1 MDSINSCRFNN
12 YFSLNNDYNNY
23 INEEIEKLDS
33 LNDSNNYDEIL
44 NNNQKYMNVKNIKR
58 RNRKI
63 NSSQDDINMLK
74 IKMNIDLL
82 SNKMS
87 QIKDAITKMDT
98 YNINSKRRKNK
109 RKNNSME
116 NIFEP
121 QYNYDDDNYNINNNN
136 LNDYKNLYFNNDN
149 YNNDE
154 IYNNYD
160 YDYDM
165 NKKYNTKYTPSSSL
179 LLSARQK
186 NNILDQNL
194 FGNNYY
200 YNNLDYNLNSYN
212 YNNNNYNITHDF
224 FTINNNKNKNN
235 IKKKNKNLKN
245 IKRIKN
251 DISNENIKNNIQHIK
266 SNINNKKNNNVD
278 NFNICEDNMC
288 FGSYDHYFLET
299 LTNFDNKKN
308 KKKSRKCKSKEKE
321 KERKNNKEKND
332 DIIKNNSL
340 SSLENENDYN
350 DPDDNIHINYMK
362 KKEISKKIIDR
373 NIKKEEKEEPP
384 PESPLLNKLINIDNK
399 IKNKNDG
406 LIDLNDLQ
414 IKMEAVAKENENDNI
429 MSEDKKS
436 NEEEN
441 EKENNF
447 IKCNKKKRKI
457 SFHEDENITIEYD
470 KRDEITKISIFNF
483 FGEKQ
488 NFKPRNINVILEK
501 LKRRKIN
508 PILLTSI
515 SRNNFKKVIKNKKSF
530 SRSNSKSKEK
540 MKKSSSTKLLNSN
553 KYKLNNGRPLYDK
566 MYKDKV
572 NKRHK
577 ICEKFKNNPQKFYST
592 NLNDLM
598 IKNLVYESE
607 SDKENKNNIK
617 NDSNKKENKNK
628 RKEKDENV
636 NLNDMESYNN
646 LQKIIEE
653 SDEEIEKL

>member
-1 MDSINSCRFNN
+1 MDSINSLRYNN
-12 YFSLNNDYNNY
+12 YFSLNKDYNNY
-23 INEEIEKLDS
+23 IDDEIEKLDP
-33 LNDSNNYDEIL
+33 LNDSINYEKIL
-44 NNNQKYMNVKNIKR
+44 NNNQKYMDLKNIKR

-82 SNKMS
+82 SNKMN
-87 QIKDAITKMDT
+87 QINEAITKVDT

-116 NIFEP
+116 NLFEP
-121 QYNYDDDNYNINNNN
+121 QYIYNYDNDNYNINNN
-136 LNDYKNLYFNNDN
+136 LNDYKNLYFNENF
-149 YNNDE
+149 NNDD

-160 YDYDM
+160 M
-165 NKKYNTKYTPSSSL
+165 NPKYSTKYSPSSSL
-179 LLSARQK
+179 LLSSRQS
-186 NNILDQNL
+186 NNIFDKNDL
-194 FGNNYY
+194 GNN
-200 YNNLDYNLNSYN
+200 YNNLDYILNPYN
-212 YNNNNYNITHDF
+212 YNNYNITHDF
-224 FTINNNKNKNN
+224 FTINNKKNKNN
-235 IKKKNKNLKN
+235 KDKKNKNMKN
-245 IKRIKN
+245 IKSIKN
-251 DISNENIKNNIQHIK
+251 NISKENIKNNIKNIK
-266 SNINNKKNNNVD
+266 SNINNNKNYNLD

-288 FGSYDHYFLET
+288 FGSYDHYFLDD
-299 LTNFDNKKN
+299 NFDNKKN
-308 KKKSRKCKSKEKE
+308 RKKNKKCKSKSKEKEKE
-321 KERKNNKEKND
+321 KERKNNKEIND
-332 DIIKNNSL
+332 DNSL
-340 SSLENENDYN
+340 SSLENDYN

-515 SRNNFKKVIKNKKSF
+515 SRNNNFKKNIKNKKSI

-540 MKKSSSTKLLNSN
+540 MRKSSSTKLLNNN

-592 NLNDLM
+592 DLNDLM
-598 IKNLVYESE
+598 IKSLVHESE
-607 SDKENKNNIK
+607 SDQESKNNLK
-617 NDSNKKENKNK
+617 NDNNYKKENKNK
-628 RKEKDENV
+628 RKIKEKDENV
-636 NLNDMESYNN
+636 NLNDMGSYNN

>member
-1 MDSINSCRFNN
+1 MNSFRYNN
-12 YFSLNNDYNNY
+12 YFSLSKDYNNY
-23 INEEIEKLDS
+23 INDEIEKIES
-33 LNDSNNYDEIL
+33 LNDSNIYDEIL
-44 NNNQKYMNVKNIKR
+44 NNNKKYMNLKNIKR

-63 NSSQDDINMLK
+63 NSSQDDINILK

-87 QIKDAITKMDT
+87 QINDAITKVDT
-98 YNINSKRRKNK
+98 YNINSKIRRNK
-109 RKNNSME
+109 RKNNSMK

-121 QYNYDDDNYNINNNN
+121 QYIYNYDNDDNLYDYN
-136 LNDYKNLYFNNDN
+136 NLYFNNNDN
-149 YNNDE
+149 YNDDDDD

-160 YDYDM
+160 YDM
-165 NKKYNTKYTPSSSL
+165 NSKYNNNYTPSSYL
-179 LLSARQK
+179 LLSSRQK
-186 NNILDQNL
+186 NNIFEQNL
-194 FGNNYY
+194 LGNNY
-200 YNNLDYNLNSYN
+200 NNFDYISSPYN

-224 FTINNNKNKNN
+224 FTINNNKNKKK
-235 IKKKNKNLKN
+235 IKNKKNKNLKN
-245 IKRIKN
+245 FKNIKSIKN
-251 DISNENIKNNIQHIK
+251 NIKNISNENIKNNINNIKNIK
-266 SNINNKKNNNVD
+266 SNINNNKNNNLD
-278 NFNICEDNMC
+278 NFNICDDNMC

-299 LTNFDNKKN
+299 LNNFDKKKN
-308 KKKSRKCKSKEKE
+308 KKKNKKSKSKEKE
-321 KERKNNKEKND
+321 RND

-340 SSLENENDYN
+340 SSLENENDYY

-399 IKNKNDG
+399 IKNKNDS

-414 IKMEAVAKENENDNI
+414 IKMEAVAKENEGNNYNI
-429 MSEDKKS
+429 MSEDKKL

-441 EKENNF
+441 EIENNF
-447 IKCNKKKRKI
+447 IKTNKKKRKI

-508 PILLTSI
+508 PILLTSN

-553 KYKLNNGRPLYDK
+553 KLNNGRPLYDK
-566 MYKDKV
+566 MHKEKV

-592 NLNDLM
+592 DLNDLM

-607 SDKENKNNIK
+607 SDKENKNNVK
-617 NDSNKKENKNK
+617 NGSGKKENRNRRKI
-628 RKEKDENV
+628 KEKDENA
-636 NLNDMESYNN
+636 NLNDMEPCNN

-653 SDEEIEKL
+653 SDEDI

>member
-1 MDSINSCRFNN
+1 MNYCRYNN
-12 YFSLNNDYNNY
+12 YFSSNKDYNNY
-23 INEEIEKLDS
+23 INDEIEKIDS
-33 LNDSNNYDEIL
+33 LNDSINYEDIL
-44 NNNQKYMNVKNIKR
+44 NNNQKYMNLKNIKR

-82 SNKMS
+82 CNKMN
-87 QIKDAITKMDT
+87 QINDAITKVDA

-116 NIFEP
+116 NLFEP
-121 QYNYDDDNYNINNNN
+121 QYIYNNDNYNINNN
-136 LNDYKNLYFNNDN
+136 LYDYKNLYLNEN

-160 YDYDM
+160 M
-165 NKKYNTKYTPSSSL
+165 NPKYTTKYFPSSSL
-179 LLSARQK
+179 PLSSRQS
-186 NNILDQNL
+186 NNIFEQNL
-194 FGNNYY
+194 LENNYNN
-200 YNNLDYNLNSYN
+200 NNLDYIINPYN

-224 FTINNNKNKNN
+224 FTINNKKNKNN
-235 IKKKNKNLKN
+235 IKNKKNKNLNKN
-245 IKRIKN
+245 NKSIKN
-251 DISNENIKNNIQHIK
+251 NISNENIKNIK
-266 SNINNKKNNNVD
+266 SNINKNNNVD
-278 NFNICEDNMC
+278 NFNICDDNMC

-299 LTNFDNKKN
+299 LTNNNFNNKKN
-308 KKKSRKCKSKEKE
+308 KKKYKKSKSKEKE
-321 KERKNNKEKND
+321 KEKEKKEEINED
-332 DIIKNNSL
+332 NSL
-340 SSLENENDYN
+340 SSLENDYN
-350 DPDDNIHINYMK
+350 APDDNIHINYMK

-399 IKNKNDG
+399 LKNKNDG

-429 MSEDKKS
+429 MNDDKKS
-436 NEEEN
+436 NEEE
-441 EKENNF
+441 KENNF
-447 IKCNKKKRKI
+447 IKINKKKRKI
-457 SFHEDENITIEYD
+457 SFHEEDNINIEYD

-508 PILLTSI
+508 PILLTSN
-515 SRNNFKKVIKNKKSF
+515 SRDNFKKIMKNKKSI

-540 MKKSSSTKLLNSN
+540 MKKSSSTKLLNNN

-598 IKNLVYESE
+598 IKSLVYESE
-607 SDKENKNNIK
+607 SDKESKNNNIK
-617 NDSNKKENKNK
+617 NDSNKKENKRK
-628 RKEKDENV
+628 IKEKDENV
-636 NLNDMESYNN
+636 NLNDIECNN